1 MRDCLDILK
10 GCLSGNIVIQ
20 HTYIKLLIK
29 IFKCKKKKEM
39 ECSLIAT
46 YTVLTTIIL
55 EHISPPNGFVRRYN
69 YLTLQIKK
77 LGLRDE
83 VAPSSTACK

>member
-1 MRDCLDILK
+1 M
-10 GCLSGNIVIQ
+10 Q
-20 HTYIKLLIK
+20 
-29 IFKCKKKKEM
+29 KKKEM

-83 VAPSSTACK
+83 VAPSSTACKWESRDLNPGLWELKTILYCYVMLPFS